1 MPIQGIEKT
10 TKDDLLTKV
19 LNKQYSLE
27 MEEAAERIKREKNIV
42 RAFLRFTAE
51 EDWQSLQKRFPHH
64 GCACSKEGEN
74 STGKLTIQEL
84 ENRMT
89 TNVLQMKAFDVSVL
103 L

>member
-19 LNKQYSLE
+19 LNKQYLLE

-51 EDWQSLQKRFPHH
+51 EDWQSLQKRFPDH
-64 GCACSKEGEN
+64 ATEQKVA
-74 STGKLTIQEL
+74 QF
-84 ENRMT
+84 M
-89 TNVLQMKAFDVSVL
+89 DVPVARKGNITLVSYM
-103 L
+103 

>member
-64 GCACSKEGEN
+64 ATEQKVAQFMDVPVARK
-74 STGKLTIQEL
+74 GKIPL
-84 ENRMT
+84 
-89 TNVLQMKAFDVSVL
+89 VS
-103 L
+103 